1 MVCLVDIAY
10 PSLMKLNTDFLEHI
24 DHCQGFDKDAF
35 IASHQMSPVVS
46 IRINKAKVSS
56 YSTLIDDTNLGEEVP
71 WCDSGFL
78 LKERPSFTL
87 DPLFHAGAY
96 YVQEASSMFL
106 QHVVKCLFP
115 DGSGYKA
122 LDMCA
127 APGGKSTLLAGMQ
140 QFGIIVSNEI
150 IQSRVSVLQENIIKW
165 GEMKVLVTNNDPNDF
180 QKLPNY
186 FDFVVVDAPCSGSG
200 LFRKDEKAMN
210 EWSPDMVDF
219 CAARQKRILH
229 AASETLAEG
238 AYLFY
243 STCSFSEQENESN
256 LDYLIDTGLF
266 ESVAIPVEASWN
278 IVHTCSKENGAHGYR
293 FYPDKIKGEGFFCG
307 VLRRTGL
314 SIQNGIHNA
323 SFPKALSFKADLS
336 EWINGIERLHFFQRG
351 EEIFAFDAQYAHELA
366 MVSSVLKL
374 RKSGLRLGELIRDDF
389 VPNHELAMSIIKSA
403 EIPNIEIDHKQA
415 LQYLRRETLDLG
427 DIPKGWS
434 LVQYKHIALGWVK
447 QVQGKA
453 KNHYPLN
460 WRILMRG

>member
-1 MVCLVDIAY
+1 
-10 PSLMKLNTDFLEHI
+10 MKLKTDFLAHI
-24 DHCQGFDKDAF
+24 EHCQGFEKDAF
-35 IASHQMSPVVS
+35 IASHQTSPVVS
-46 IRINKAKVSS
+46 IRINQTKVNSYADIINEANISS
-56 YSTLIDDTNLGEEVP
+56 EVP
-71 WCDSGFL
+71 WCDGAFVL
-78 LKERPSFTL
+78 NERPSFTL

-106 QHVVKCLFP
+106 HHVVKSLFQ
-115 DGSGYKA
+115 DGAGYKA

-180 QKLPNY
+180 QRLPGY

-200 LFRKDEKAMN
+200 LFRKDEKAMD
-210 EWSPDMVDF
+210 EWTPDLVGF

-229 AASETLAEG
+229 AASETIAEG
-238 AYLFY
+238 GYLFY
-243 STCSFSEQENESN
+243 STCSFSSQENEDN
-256 LDYLIDTGLF
+256 LDYLIDTGMF
-266 ESVAIPVEASWN
+266 ESVAVPIDSSWN
-278 IVHTCSKENGAHGYR
+278 IVHTHSEKNGAHGYR
-293 FYPDKIKGEGFFCG
+293 FYPNKVKGEGFFCG
-307 VLRRTGL
+307 VLRRTSL
-314 SIQNGIHNA
+314 STHNGINYPGP
-323 SFPKALSFKADLS
+323 PKNLSLKVDLS
-336 EWINGIERLHFFQRG
+336 AWINGAEHLYFYQKA
-351 EEIFAFDAQYAHELA
+351 EEIFAFDTQYTQELILL
-366 MVSSVLKL
+366 SSVLKL

-389 VPNHELAMSIIKSA
+389 IPNHELAMSTIQSSH
-403 EIPNIEIDHKQA
+403 IPHIEIDLKQS

-427 DIPKGWS
+427 DVPKGWS
-434 LVQYKHIALGWVK
+434 LVRYKQIALGWVK